1 MAADVLQSRGP
12 CLVRPSLCVSEAGE
26 GICHAGLDVFMA
38 PQELLG
44 ALDKG
49 LHVPRARPAMLQH
62 LLSSS

>member
-1 MAADVLQSRGP
+1 M
-12 CLVRPSLCVSEAGE
+12 CVSEAGE